1 MHPVVRILTN
11 YYAGESFYP
20 IEFLETR
27 HPENLRAGIKPVKYI
42 YESKVNAV
50 SAWRKIIISDK
61 FRKNVR
67 SLYSILRWSKS
78 FARYSSTVI
87 LDEGATRG
95 AWIISEIVGF
105 NETR

>member
-50 SAWRKIIISDK
+50 PGEKLLSPINFERTFVLSIPS
-61 FRKNVR
+61 FGGVNR
-67 SLYSILRWSKS
+67 SLGTLR
-78 FARYSSTVI
+78 RLSSRGRR
-87 LDEGATRG
+87 EGRG
-95 AWIISEIVGF
+95 
-105 NETR
+105 

>member
-1 MHPVVRILTN
+1 MRPVVRILTN

-27 HPENLRAGIKPVKYI
+27 HPENLGTGIKPVKYI

-61 FRKNVR
+61 FRKKFR
-67 SLYSILRWSKS
+67 SFSLFHPS
-78 FARYSSTVI
+78 V
-87 LDEGATRG
+87 E
-95 AWIISEIVGF
+95 
-105 NETR
+105 